1 MQDESLE
8 YKNKIIQIKKQLSRI
23 QELGIDTNKYEEIL
37 NSILSSIEN
46 DLDESNRKEI
56 FKEAFVNKS
65 YVDGISKLNNLM
77 FLLEEYNTYYKAFN
91 TSIYIDL
98 SLEEELGPEKINK
111 FVSEIQS
118 TLKSLKVS
126 NHLHFKDEKMV
137 LEKVYDVTY
146 KLIKREL
153 ITNGKSNLLEAIK
166 SNEIDSSFI
175 EELITKDIKSSNKT
189 QELNSKLHELKSK
202 GLESSLLNEELILLL
217 IDKPEITDTEKISEF
232 EQLSN
237 NIYKNGVK
245 IKDAKKSTKQTQEII
260 EMAKSNLKDRRKDLI
275 KAKMLQMGPYVLP
288 SLVVAGAIFGTLSKT
303 KKDSMQDYYE
313 VKTKTYSTYDES
325 VKDKELTH
333 EFKDGISNGATIVTV
348 NKYSTWKENNGRE
361 IINYEVADIPS
372 RNIEDYALLDETN
385 GLIKTGSDFQN
396 SNALKNSEVP
406 YKNNKEV
413 TIVNVS
419 EYTNPVKKLNK
430 EYYISNA
437 LIGITI
443 ELIGL
448 AIALAMAKLIMLGTS
463 IKEEVEFRKSEV
475 QRCKNSLYNLYKQL
489 EQERIKL
496 KFLLDSN
503 DKLKKEYID
512 FYNKNKILLY
522 SEKETFNET
531 MKILEELDKVKIN
544 ENEVKIKRKVLN

>member
-118 TLKSLKVS
+118 TLKSLKAS

-153 ITNGKSNLLEAIK
+153 ITNGKSNLLETIK
-166 SNEIDSSFI
+166 LNEIDSSFI

-245 IKDAKKSTKQTQEII
+245 IKNAKKSTRQTEEII

-288 SLVVAGAIFGTLSKT
+288 SLVAAGAIFGTLSKA
-303 KKDSMQDYYE
+303 KKDSIQDYYE

-325 VKDKELTH
+325 VKDKELAH
-333 EFKDGISNGATIVTV
+333 EFKDGISNRATIVTV

-372 RNIEDYALLDETN
+372 RNIKDYALLDETN

-437 LIGITI
+437 LIGITM

-475 QRCKNSLYNLYKQL
+475 QRCKNGLYNLYKQL

-496 KFLLDSN
+496 KFLLDSS
-503 DKLKKEYID
+503 DKLKEEYID
-512 FYNKNKILLY
+512 FYNQNKALLY

>member
-118 TLKSLKVS
+118 TLKSLKAS

-153 ITNGKSNLLEAIK
+153 ITNGKSNLLETIK
-166 SNEIDSSFI
+166 LNEIDSSFI

-245 IKDAKKSTKQTQEII
+245 IKNAKKSTRQTEEII

-288 SLVVAGAIFGTLSKT
+288 SLVAAGAIFGTLSKA
-303 KKDSMQDYYE
+303 KKDSIQDYYE

-325 VKDKELTH
+325 VKDKELAH
-333 EFKDGISNGATIVTV
+333 EFKDGISNRATIVTV

-372 RNIEDYALLDETN
+372 RNIKDYALLDETN

-437 LIGITI
+437 LIGITM

-475 QRCKNSLYNLYKQL
+475 QRCKNGLYNLYKQL

-496 KFLLDSN
+496 KFLLDSS
-503 DKLKKEYID
+503 DKLKEEYID
-512 FYNKNKILLY
+512 FYNQNKALLY
-522 SEKETFNET
+522 SEKETFNVT